1 MSGHASETAAELV
14 EGINLDIDEERA
26 KVAAKASENAKAKNV
41 RLRLLK
47 ARNENYLAERRD
59 ESDGEDKTKEL

>member
-1 MSGHASETAAELV
+1 MSGHASETADELV

-26 KVAAKASENAKAKNV
+26 KVAAKASENAKSKNV